1 MVHNPNRLL
10 VVERAD
16 ALVEVHAFAERQARR
31 LGTVSPGLRSQ
42 MLRASVSVSLNI
54 CEACGYHT
62 ASRAVALL
70 EVAIGS
76 CNELE
81 RVLRLCAR
89 LGVRDDRLEQII
101 ANVGIV
107 RAMTYGFRK
116 RLQNHPTPTPP
127 PGRNAHPRP
136 QPSRP
141 EPHSPP

>member
-16 ALVEVHAFAERQARR
+16 ALVVDVHAFAERQARR

-42 MLRASVSVSLNI
+42 MLRASVSVSLNLS
-54 CEACGYHT
+54 EACGYHT

-70 EVAIGS
+70 EIAIGS

-89 LGVRDDRLEQII
+89 LGIRDDRLEQII
-101 ANVGIV
+101 ANVGTV

-116 RLQNHPTPTPP
+116 RLQHPP
-127 PGRNAHPRP
+127 PP
-136 QPSRP
+136 
-141 EPHSPP
+141 